1 MSEPASSTVA
11 AVPLITLA
19 VALFG
24 VNAGPYVVIT
34 LGAIGGSFWAL
45 TNTPAISRVA
55 SLLMVA
61 RCLMTAIVLTAFI
74 AGLVGH
80 MLDIE
85 VTEIYVV
92 VAFVIAALGDK
103 WLDILESIK
112 TRIQT
117 AITSSGGGK

>member
-34 LGAIGGSFWAL
+34 LGAVGGSFWAL
-45 TNTPAISRVA
+45 TNSASISRVA

-61 RCLMTAIVLTAFI
+61 RCLMTAIVLTAFV
-74 AGLVGH
+74 AGIVGH
-80 MLDIE
+80 MFGIE

-103 WLDILESIK
+103 WLEIFESIK

-117 AITSSGGGK
+117 AITSSGAKP